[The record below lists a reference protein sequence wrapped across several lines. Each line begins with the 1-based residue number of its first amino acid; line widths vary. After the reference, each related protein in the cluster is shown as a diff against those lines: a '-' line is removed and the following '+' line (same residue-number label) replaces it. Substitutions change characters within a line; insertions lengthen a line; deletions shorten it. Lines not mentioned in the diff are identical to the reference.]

1 MPNQKPTPNQK
12 PITNPELVEAL
23 KALHQENTPQNQ
35 GKVLGLVVERAV
47 FLTPAVVTPAPQQ
60 PGQADSA
67 RKQATIQF
75 QLITTKD
82 GRPFFPAFTDA
93 EELRKFAGQ
102 KPVQSVVL
110 RFDDYVSLI
119 QRNEKAC
126 GFVVN
131 PLGLSLTLDRKTVES
146 LAAKKKEVAQLRQQR
161 QQQAAYSQETIEK
174 DAQVMVGDPDEVPQA
189 MLDAVAQMA
198 QGREDIRTLWLRQ
211 MIRPDGT
218 PSLIIVVDHT
228 GAQARP
234 SPLRPAPRGHDPLRH
249 QLCRG
254 RHRGSGTLLPAGGVN
269 FSLSEGSPLLFEP
282 SPGGRLT
289 GGPV

>member
-1 MPNQKPTPNQK
+1 MPNQNPNPNQK

-161 QQQAAYSQETIEK
+161 QQQQAAYSQETIEK
-174 DAQVMVGDPDEVPQA
+174 DAQVMVGDPDEVSQA
-189 MLDAVAQMA
+189 MLDAVTQMA

-228 GAQARP
+228 GAQAEVFEAVAEAARP
-234 SPLRPAPRGHDPLRH
+234 H
-249 QLCRG
+249 
-254 RHRGSGTLLPAGGVN
+254 
-269 FSLSEGSPLLFEP
+269 F
-282 SPGGRLT
+282 GRL
-289 GGPV
+289 PVDMIPYGTSFAEAATEGVAPFFRREG

>member
-1 MPNQKPTPNQK
+1 MPNQNPNPNQK

-161 QQQAAYSQETIEK
+161 QQQQQAAYSQETIEK
-174 DAQVMVGDPDEVPQA
+174 DTQVMVGDPDEVPQA

-228 GAQARP
+228 GAQAEVFEAVAEAARP
-234 SPLRPAPRGHDPLRH
+234 H
-249 QLCRG
+249 
-254 RHRGSGTLLPAGGVN
+254 
-269 FSLSEGSPLLFEP
+269 F
-282 SPGGRLT
+282 GRL
-289 GGPV
+289 PVDMIPYGTSFAEAATEGVEPFFRREG

>member
-161 QQQAAYSQETIEK
+161 QQQQAAYSQETIEK
-174 DAQVMVGDPDEVPQA
+174 DAQVMVGDPDEVSQA

-228 GAQARP
+228 GAQAEVFEAVAEAARP
-234 SPLRPAPRGHDPLRH
+234 H
-249 QLCRG
+249 
-254 RHRGSGTLLPAGGVN
+254 
-269 FSLSEGSPLLFEP
+269 F
-282 SPGGRLT
+282 GRL
-289 GGPV
+289 PVDMIPYGTSFAEAATEGVEPFFRREG

>member
-1 MPNQKPTPNQK
+1 MPDMKK
-12 PITNPELVEAL
+12 PIENPELVAAL
-23 KALHQENTPQNQ
+23 AALHQENTPQNQ

-47 FLTPAVVTPAPQQ
+47 FLTPAVVTPAPPQ

-189 MLDAVAQMA
+189 MLDAEVGAFQ
-198 QGREDIRTLWLRQ
+198 EDE
-211 MIRPDGT
+211 
-218 PSLIIVVDHT
+218 PSLWTQMVTSELPLCGT
-228 GAQARP
+228 GDEVAAEAETIP
-234 SPLRPAPRGHDPLRH
+234 YEV
-249 QLCRG
+249 LC
-254 RHRGSGTLLPAGGVN
+254 
-269 FSLSEGSPLLFEP
+269 SLSRP
-282 SPGGRLT
+282 RLPRVYI
-289 GGPV
+289 G

>member
-1 MPNQKPTPNQK
+1 MPNQKPTPNPNQK

-35 GKVLGLVVERAV
+35 GKVLGLVVERAT
-47 FLTPAVVTPAPQQ
+47 FLTPAVITPAPQQ
-60 PGQADSA
+60 PDQADPK

-102 KPVQSVVL
+102 KPVQSVLL
-110 RFDDYVSLI
+110 RFDDYVSLL

-131 PLGLSLTLDRKTVES
+131 PLGLSLTLDRKTVEN
-146 LAAKKKEVAQLRQQR
+146 LAVKKKEVAQLRQQR
-161 QQQAAYSQETIEK
+161 QQAAYSQETIEK
-174 DAQVMVGDPDEVPQA
+174 DTQVMVGDPDEVPQA

-228 GAQARP
+228 GTQAEVFEAVAEAARP
-234 SPLRPAPRGHDPLRH
+234 H
-249 QLCRG
+249 
-254 RHRGSGTLLPAGGVN
+254 
-269 FSLSEGSPLLFEP
+269 F
-282 SPGGRLT
+282 GRL
-289 GGPV
+289 PVDMIPYGTSFAEAATEGVAPFFRREG

>member
-1 MPNQKPTPNQK
+1 MPNQNPNPNQK

-161 QQQAAYSQETIEK
+161 QQQQAAYSQETIEK
-174 DAQVMVGDPDEVPQA
+174 DAQVMVGDPDEVSQA

-228 GAQARP
+228 GAQAEVFEAVAEAARP
-234 SPLRPAPRGHDPLRH
+234 H
-249 QLCRG
+249 
-254 RHRGSGTLLPAGGVN
+254 
-269 FSLSEGSPLLFEP
+269 F
-282 SPGGRLT
+282 GRL
-289 GGPV
+289 PVDMIPYGTSFAEAATEGVEPFFRREG

>member
-82 GRPFFPAFTDA
+82 GRPFFPAFTYA

-161 QQQAAYSQETIEK
+161 QQQQAAYSQETIEK

-228 GAQARP
+228 GAQAEVFEAVAEAARP
-234 SPLRPAPRGHDPLRH
+234 H
-249 QLCRG
+249 
-254 RHRGSGTLLPAGGVN
+254 
-269 FSLSEGSPLLFEP
+269 F
-282 SPGGRLT
+282 GRL
-289 GGPV
+289 PVDMIPYGTSFAEAATEGVEPFFRREG

>member
-35 GKVLGLVVERAV
+35 GKVLGLVVEQAV
-47 FLTPAVVTPAPQQ
+47 FLSPAVVTPAPQQ
-60 PGQADSA
+60 PSQANPA
-67 RKQATIQF
+67 QKQATIQF

-82 GRPFFPAFTDA
+82 GRPFFPAFTDVD
-93 EELRKFAGQ
+93 ELRKFAGQ
-102 KPVQSVVL
+102 KPVQSVML

-146 LAAKKKEVAQLRQQR
+146 LAAKKKEVAQLRQQQR
-161 QQQAAYSQETIEK
+161 QQQQQAAYSQETIEK

-189 MLDAVAQMA
+189 MLDAVSQMA
-198 QGREDIRTLWLRQ
+198 QGRQDIRTLWLRQ

-228 GAQARP
+228 GTQAEVFEAVAEAARP
-234 SPLRPAPRGHDPLRH
+234 HF
-249 QLCRG
+249 G
-254 RHRGSGTLLPAGGVN
+254 RFPVDMIPYGTSFAEAATDGVEP
-269 FSLSEGSPLLFEP
+269 FFRREG
-282 SPGGRLT
+282 
-289 GGPV
+289 

>member
-1 MPNQKPTPNQK
+1 MPNQNPNPNQK

-161 QQQAAYSQETIEK
+161 QQQQAAYSQETIEK

-228 GAQARP
+228 GTQAEVFEAVAEAARP
-234 SPLRPAPRGHDPLRH
+234 H
-249 QLCRG
+249 
-254 RHRGSGTLLPAGGVN
+254 
-269 FSLSEGSPLLFEP
+269 F
-282 SPGGRLT
+282 GRL
-289 GGPV
+289 PVDMIPYGTSFAEAATEGVEPFFRREG